1 MNCDGSMVKN
11 IKYSHE
17 FLHEFKRLKKKYRSL
32 EKDFGRLLLSLVDNP
47 LQGTALALQMRKIRL
62 GITSKRKG
70 TRGGARVIIRYKI
83 ENGEFTDVYYYNGI
97 FRAKIKNSKI
107 KDENFPA
114 YSDFYCEIALQ
125 KDYEDIKDA
134 INEANA
140 TEITIK
146 FDSEPTR
153 ESFLSTIMPYISLA
167 IILIIGYVL
176 LRAIMKGNAGT
187 LSFGKSRAR
196 SQTMLTS

>member
-47 LQGTALALQMRKIRL
+47 LQGNALALQMRKIRL

-83 ENGEFTDVYYYNGI
+83 ENGELRFLYIYDKSEMENVSADFLKNILLETD
-97 FRAKIKNSKI
+97 S
-107 KDENFPA
+107 
-114 YSDFYCEIALQ
+114 
-125 KDYEDIKDA
+125 
-134 INEANA
+134 
-140 TEITIK
+140 
-146 FDSEPTR
+146 
-153 ESFLSTIMPYISLA
+153 
-167 IILIIGYVL
+167 
-176 LRAIMKGNAGT
+176 
-187 LSFGKSRAR
+187 
-196 SQTMLTS
+196 